1 MSQPTSNLPQWLKYG
16 AITMSITT
24 IVLLTQQLGIA
35 DWLAT
40 TLQNALI
47 QVNTWGIWAPIGFIL
62 LYNVATILLIPGSI
76 LTLGSG
82 VLFGIGWGSCYVFI
96 AATLGA
102 TFAFLIGRYF
112 ARDWVNAKVQK
123 IAKFQAIDRAIA
135 RQGLKIV
142 FLLRLS
148 PLFPFNLLNYAL
160 GITQVSLRDYI
171 LGSLGMIPATI
182 LYVYIGSLAGNVAM
196 LGMPQPIDPQAQL
209 GKWALQ
215 IVGFVATIGVTIYI
229 TKVAKTALDDSLN
242 EN

>member
-1 MSQPTSNLPQWLKYG
+1 MSPSRSTSPKWLKYG
-16 AITMSITT
+16 LIIMGIAAIVI
-24 IVLLTQQLGIA
+24 LTKQLGIA
-35 DWLAT
+35 DWLAH

-62 LYNVATILLIPGSI
+62 IYNIATVLLMPGLI
-76 LTLGSG
+76 LTLGG
-82 VLFGIGWGSCYVFI
+82 GALFGLGWGTLYVFI

-112 ARDWVNAKVQK
+112 ARDWVNGKVQQNP
-123 IAKFQAIDRAIA
+123 KFTTIDHAIA
-135 RQGLKIV
+135 REGLKIV

-160 GITQVSLRDYI
+160 GITQVSLKDYVI
-171 LGSLGMIPATI
+171 GSLGMIPGTI

-196 LGMPQPIDPQAQL
+196 LGTPQTIDPQAQL
-209 GKWALQ
+209 WKWALQ
-215 IVGFVATIGVTIYI
+215 IVGFIATIGVTIYI
-229 TKVAKTALDDSLN
+229 TKVAKAALDESLK

>member
-1 MSQPTSNLPQWLKYG
+1 MSQLLSSFPKWLKYG
-16 AITMSITT
+16 LIMISIAAIVI
-24 IVLLTQQLGIA
+24 LTKQLGIA
-35 DWLAT
+35 DWAAH

-62 LYNVATILLIPGSI
+62 IYNIATVLLMPGLI
-76 LTLGSG
+76 LTLGG
-82 VLFGIGWGSCYVFI
+82 GALFGLGWGTLYVFI

-112 ARDWVNAKVQK
+112 ARDWVNAKVKQNP
-123 IAKFQAIDRAIA
+123 KFTTIDHAIA
-135 RQGLKIV
+135 REGLKIV

-160 GITQVSLRDYI
+160 GITQVSLKDYVI
-171 LGSLGMIPATI
+171 GSLGMIPGTL

-196 LGMPQPIDPQAQL
+196 LGMPQAIDPQAQL
-209 GKWALQ
+209 WEWALQ
-215 IVGFVATIGVTIYI
+215 IVGFIATIGVTIYI
-229 TKVAKTALDDSLN
+229 TKVAKAALAESLK

>member
-1 MSQPTSNLPQWLKYG
+1 
-16 AITMSITT
+16 MSITT

-35 DWLAT
+35 DGLASL
-40 TLQNALI
+40 LQNALT
-47 QVNTWGIWAPIGFIL
+47 QVNNWGVWAPIGFIL

-82 VLFGIGWGSCYVFI
+82 VLFGIGWGSVYVFI

-123 IAKFQAIDRAIA
+123 IAKFQAIDHAIA

-160 GITQVSLRDYI
+160 GITQVSLRDYV

-182 LYVYIGSLAGNVAM
+182 LYVYIGSLAGNIAM
-196 LGMPQPIDPQAQL
+196 LGTPQPIDPQAQL

-229 TKVAKTALDDSLN
+229 TKVAKTALDESLN

>member
-1 MSQPTSNLPQWLKYG
+1 MSAPRSTAPTWLKYG
-16 AITMSITT
+16 LIIMSIVA
-24 IVLLTQQLGIA
+24 IVILTKQLGIA
-35 DWLAT
+35 DWLAA

-47 QVNTWGIWAPIGFIL
+47 QVDTWGVWAPIGFIL
-62 LYNVATILLIPGSI
+62 IYNIATVLLIPGSI

-82 VLFGIGWGSCYVFI
+82 VLFGVGWGSIYVFI

-112 ARDWVNAKVQK
+112 ARDWVNGKVQQNP
-123 IAKFQAIDRAIA
+123 KFQTIDQAIA
-135 RQGLKIV
+135 REGLKIV

-160 GITQVSLRDYI
+160 GITQVSLKDYVI
-171 LGSLGMIPATI
+171 GSLGMIPGTI

-196 LGMPQPIDPQAQL
+196 LGMPQAIDPQAQL
-209 GKWALQ
+209 WKWALQ
-215 IVGFVATIGVTIYI
+215 IVGFIATIGVTIYI
-229 TKVAKTALDDSLN
+229 TKVAKAALDESLK